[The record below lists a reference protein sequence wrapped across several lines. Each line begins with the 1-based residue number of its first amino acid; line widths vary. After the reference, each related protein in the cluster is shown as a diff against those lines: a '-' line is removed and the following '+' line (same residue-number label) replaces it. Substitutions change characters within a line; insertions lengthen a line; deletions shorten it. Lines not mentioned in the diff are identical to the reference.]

1 MTGRDGSLPAEIER
15 LAALEDPYALLR
27 EVTKRMAEAQ
37 REVTELARLRR
48 RVIEQLSAEGRS
60 YAQIAEA
67 AGLSRGRIH
76 QLRHRGPAPEGAF
89 LGVGGVTIATP
100 LKQEAENARPV
111 VAVEDFTAAQ
121 QLADL
126 ARTLQLDVE
135 FEQVPFDGGI
145 DLNRSNL
152 IVICGPRLSDAVAEV
167 LAQDPVIQFER
178 AADGPWTLHDQSTDK
193 RYRSGYDSNPP
204 RSWDVAY
211 LGRLP
216 RPDGQ
221 GLVMIFTGIHPP
233 GTLGVVHLIT
243 TEITSL
249 YEQVGA
255 GQFSALVGV
264 DYNPEGNEPVN
275 VQLLTPLYRHEKS

>member
-1 MTGRDGSLPAEIER
+1 MTRPDRSLPAEIER
-15 LAALEDPYALLR
+15 LAALDDPDALLQ
-27 EVTKRMAEAQ
+27 EVTKRMAQAQ

-48 RVIEQLSAEGRS
+48 RVIEQLHGQGRS

-89 LGVGGVTIATP
+89 LGVGGIVIATP
-100 LKQEAENARPV
+100 LKQEAGNARPV

-121 QLADL
+121 RMADL
-126 ARTLQLDVE
+126 ARTMQLDVD
-135 FEQVPFDGGI
+135 FEQVPLDGDI
-145 DLNRSNL
+145 DLDRPNL
-152 IVICGPRLSDAVAEV
+152 IAICGPRLSEAVAEV
-167 LAQDPVIQFER
+167 LAQDPFIQFER
-178 AADGPWTLHDQSTDK
+178 ADDGPWTLHDRSTGK
-193 RYRSGYDSNPP
+193 QYRSGSDSTPP
-204 RSWDVAY
+204 RSWDAAY

-216 RPDGQ
+216 RPDGH

-249 YEQVGA
+249 YDQVGA
-255 GQFSALVGV
+255 GPFSTVVGV
-264 DYNPEGNEPVN
+264 DYAPDANEPVS
-275 VQLLTPLYRHEKS
+275 VELLTPLYRHQEG

>member
-1 MTGRDGSLPAEIER
+1 MTRRDSSLPAEIER
-15 LAALEDPYALLR
+15 LAAFEDPYALLQ
-27 EVTKRMAEAQ
+27 EVTKRMAQAQ

-48 RVIEQLSAEGRS
+48 RVIEQLHRQGRS

-89 LGVGGVTIATP
+89 LGVGGIIIATP
-100 LKQEAENARPV
+100 LKQEARNARPV

-121 QLADL
+121 RIADL
-126 ARTLQLDVE
+126 ARTMQLEVE
-135 FEQVPFDGGI
+135 FEQVPLDGAI
-145 DLNRSNL
+145 DLNRPNL
-152 IVICGPRLSDAVAEV
+152 IVICGPRLSDAVAGV
-167 LAQDPVIQFER
+167 LAQDPFIQFER
-178 AADGPWTLHDQSTDK
+178 ADDGPWTLHDRSTGK
-193 RYRSGYDSNPP
+193 RYRSGSDSSPS
-204 RSWDVAY
+204 RSWDAAY

-243 TEITSL
+243 TEINSL
-249 YEQVGA
+249 YEQVDA
-255 GQFSALVGV
+255 GRFSTLVGV
-264 DYNPEGNEPVN
+264 DYTPNANEPVN
-275 VQLLTPLYRHEKS
+275 VQLLTPLYRHEEG